1 MFDCPPM
8 VFYLVL
14 VVIQVATGIYSGYY
28 SKKNYNNSTR
38 LEITSVLLHVACWAL
53 CAFVLHLFCAS
64 GNTGA
69 AWVIVLMPM
78 IILMISGVG
87 SARLIMNGVNMSTT
101 GPPLVGPGGI
111 QQN

>member
-14 VVIQVATGIYSGYY
+14 VVIQVATGIYSGHY
-28 SKKNYNNSTR
+28 SKKLYNNSTR
-38 LEITSVLLHVACWAL
+38 LEITAILAHVACWAL

-64 GNTGA
+64 GNTNI
-69 AWVIVLMPM
+69 AWVIVFMPM
-78 IILMISGVG
+78 IVCIVSGVEITRG
-87 SARLIMNGVNMSTT
+87 ILNWENNSTT